1 MENNKNK
8 YAEYQYYEEDANG
21 GVGAGVGDNYPCEI
35 INIDTRSNHSNNSLA
50 SSSSSGS
57 RPLKK
62 RIITYSFVWKY
73 FEKIKDSNGDEFV
86 ICKLKKN
93 VNINNNETE

>member
-8 YAEYQYYEEDANG
+8 YAEYQYYEEDDNG
-21 GVGAGVGDNYPCEI
+21 SVGAGVGGNYPCEI

-57 RPLKK
+57 RAVV
-62 RIITYSFVWKY
+62 F
-73 FEKIKDSNGDEFV
+73 
-86 ICKLKKN
+86 
-93 VNINNNETE
+93 